1 MFKERFLVFKSP
13 EKGGSAGGREVPAGK
28 ISKEGEMKRPAFDP
42 KGERA
47 KASAEF
53 AEKLAENDSAVYEKA
68 IKVLESTGLKRE
80 ECEAILDDDT
90 NPYTPMFMDF
100 AERMGEKGW
109 TLDIKNTGRNWAG
122 FRLKGGITG
131 TPDFVNKMLLWKDV
145 IYPRLVKT
153 LGSFYNEDLIRVM
166 VLHDLYG
173 AHKLLKNLEYS
184 TIPEKGLVDWT
195 KWEIGQLASGVSFED
210 LVKMEKEML
219 AKRKSRADALA
230 EFGIEDIS
238 DEELMEKL
246 KKNPK
251 IELPEED
258 EISDRME
265 EENRKAVERMKRA
278 DEAKNKFF
286 PGEVAKINGLVDRVP
301 DPKDISSD
309 DYEGFTEESS
319 QLIDDL
325 AGKSPAVAGVK
336 DRVED
341 ALQEYETLIAS
352 AGEYS
357 SQKAEHFLDDSGV
370 EEDFEKTLVDAL
382 AAGDEETVAA
392 LSVYEDVIKARLDVS
407 RGYYKSGD

>member
-13 EKGGSAGGREVPAGK
+13 EKGGSAEGRDVPAAR

-53 AEKLAENDSAVYEKA
+53 AEKLVENDAAVYEKA

-109 TLDIKNTGRNWAG
+109 TLDSKNTGRNWVG

-153 LGSFYNEDLIRVM
+153 LGSFYNEDLMRVM
-166 VLHDLYG
+166 VLHDLRG
-173 AHKLLKNLEYS
+173 MNGLLKNLEYS
-184 TIPEKGLVDWT
+184 TVPERELVDWT

-210 LVKMEKEML
+210 LVKMEK
-219 AKRKSRADALA
+219 DA
-230 EFGIEDIS
+230 
-238 DEELMEKL
+238 KL
-246 KKNPK
+246 KVDSSARYERITEAIKKAVEENK
-251 IELPEED
+251 IELPEEG

-265 EENRKAVERMKRA
+265 EENRKAKERMERMK
-278 DEAKNKFF
+278 EAKNKFF
-286 PGEVAKINGLVDRVP
+286 PEEMAKIDNLVERVP
-301 DPKDISSD
+301 DPKDISPD
-309 DYEGFTEESS
+309 DYEGFMAESS
-319 QLIDDL
+319 QIVDDL
-325 AGKSPAVAGVK
+325 AGKNSAVDGIK
-336 DRVED
+336 DRVD
-341 ALQEYETLIAS
+341 GALQGYETLIAS
-352 AGEYS
+352 GYS
-357 SQKAEHFLDDSGV
+357 KEEAMQSLDDSGV
-370 EEDFEKTLVDAL
+370 ESDFDKARADAQ

-392 LSVYEDVIKARLDVS
+392 LNVYEDVIKTEIKVLK
-407 RGYYKSGD
+407 GYYKSGD